1 MNSVFYLLLHPNKL
15 LSNPYPANTRW
26 IRQWW
31 SDLNSA
37 LKFVQIR
44 LFTTMNAIT
53 FDNATT
59 SPSPS
64 SGLNIYAQLSPTF
77 YLCLVIYDA
86 IIALAT
92 SLGNFLLLVVIYRD
106 PLRCLR
112 TPTTSL
118 IANLGVADFFV
129 GAFLGFGRTVEMYF
143 LYKGHQEP
151 QYLNTFQYFIGA
163 LAMFAAV
170 CSIMAMSWDR
180 FVAVTDPI
188 NYKNRITVKKVKLYI
203 LLIWLNALFLAVLP
217 AAGVR
222 KLDFLFAYCYSHV
235 FVPAIVLTIAYVV
248 VFKTLSKKLGQFKR
262 RGFTENPPT
271 ETHRNYHHEKKLV
284 FAIFLVLVAFYMC
297 FAPFFVKV
305 HLWFFC
311 SQCDRSPAFLT
322 YHFISND
329 ILSLSA
335 LIDPLIYACRL
346 QSFRKTFF
354 RVLGFRRNAINESA

>member
-15 LSNPYPANTRW
+15 LSIPYPANTRW

-143 LYKGHQEP
+143 LCKGHQEP
-151 QYLNTFQYFIGA
+151 QYLNTFPIFHRSTGY
-163 LAMFAAV
+163 V
-170 CSIMAMSWDR
+170 CGS
-180 FVAVTDPI
+180 
-188 NYKNRITVKKVKLYI
+188 
-203 LLIWLNALFLAVLP
+203 LFHNGDVL
-217 AAGVR
+217 G
-222 KLDFLFAYCYSHV
+222 S
-235 FVPAIVLTIAYVV
+235 
-248 VFKTLSKKLGQFKR
+248 
-262 RGFTENPPT
+262 
-271 ETHRNYHHEKKLV
+271 
-284 FAIFLVLVAFYMC
+284 
-297 FAPFFVKV
+297 
-305 HLWFFC
+305 FC
-311 SQCDRSPAFLT
+311 S
-322 YHFISND
+322 SNR
-329 ILSLSA
+329 
-335 LIDPLIYACRL
+335 PHEL
-346 QSFRKTFF
+346 QEQNNNKESEDVHSINLAKCVIFGRFT
-354 RVLGFRRNAINESA
+354 RRWC